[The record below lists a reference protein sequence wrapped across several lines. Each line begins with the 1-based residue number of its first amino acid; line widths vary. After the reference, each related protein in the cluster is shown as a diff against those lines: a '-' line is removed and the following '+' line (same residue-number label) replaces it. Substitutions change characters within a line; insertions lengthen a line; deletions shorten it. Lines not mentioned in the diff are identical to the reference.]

1 MRNPV
6 NRIATA
12 APRAF
17 ESLLKSST
25 IGQDKDKS
33 RSTRTPSFDLDLS
46 ALDMSKSSCSTG
58 ENSSV
63 VTFEELAD
71 FVMEDVVE
79 EKKWSL

>member
-46 ALDMSKSSCSTG
+46 ALDMSKSSCSIG

-79 EKKWSL
+79 EKEWSL

>member
-46 ALDMSKSSCSTG
+46 ALDMSKSSCSIG